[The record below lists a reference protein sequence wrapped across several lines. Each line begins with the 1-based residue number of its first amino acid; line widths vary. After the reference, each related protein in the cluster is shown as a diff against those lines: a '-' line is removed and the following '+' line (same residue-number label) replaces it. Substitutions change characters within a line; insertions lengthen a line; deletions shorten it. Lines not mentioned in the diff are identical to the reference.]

1 MTSKEF
7 KEGLEKIGGK
17 LIYLR
22 DMHFEIHL
30 NKAISK
36 YIYFQDQNSIFLS
49 EGNMVQT
56 IKLDDCKLY
65 INEDYIEIH
74 NPTVYINIFNI

>member
-1 MTSKEF
+1 MTSEEF

-30 NKAISK
+30 NKGISK

-49 EGNMVQT
+49 EGSMVQT